1 MSFNTRGQAHN
12 TNTKGFGL
20 VEMLVVV
27 AVIAILAVLSY
38 QTFFDTNRM
47 QALEKDRDIVLSAL
61 ERARSLTLSSSGDR
75 QYGVHIENNRVIL
88 FPGNNYD
95 VSDPE
100 NAVESL
106 NALVTIASSSIK
118 GGGNDIVFERLTG
131 KTLQSG
137 TIGVSLIAD
146 PSREYIIVVHD
157 TGLVE
162 TE

>member
-1 MSFNTRGQAHN
+1 MSFSTRGQERSA
-12 TNTKGFGL
+12 NTKGFGL
-20 VEMLVVV
+20 VEVLIV
-27 AVIAILAVLSY
+27 ASVIAILAAISY

-47 QALEKDRDIVLSAL
+47 QALEKDRDIVLSTL

-162 TE
+162 IE

>member
-1 MSFNTRGQAHN
+1 MSFSTRGQERSA
-12 TNTKGFGL
+12 NTKGFGL
-20 VEMLVVV
+20 VEVLIV
-27 AVIAILAVLSY
+27 ASVIAILAAISY

-47 QALEKDRDIVLSAL
+47 QALEKDRDIVLSTL